1 MIAFA
6 HAPLPDT
13 LAIVFDTVKVL
24 LALIIFSIIAYKLG
38 WKANSF
44 TWVERTGM
52 GFIAAGAM
60 MLIGPITLKPSPFDD
75 WAMVLFLTGNA
86 VYFVGRLTRHWL
98 RNRQQENRYWKR

>member
-1 MIAFA
+1 MIDELTIGVAF
-6 HAPLPDT
+6 DT
-13 LAIVFDTVKVL
+13 LRVL
-24 LALIIFSIIAYKLG
+24 LALVIFSIIAYKLG
-38 WKANSF
+38 CRADSF

-86 VYFVGRLTRHWL
+86 IYFVGRLTRHWL
-98 RNRQQENRYWKR
+98 RNRQAENRYWGR